1 MSFQEKDFN
10 ILIYLYREIM
20 ILLINIREIIQSI
33 NIFKLIFGNMFI
45 LSLRSKIRFFK
56 FLFQQKKNY
65 MYFISNSKNI
75 LHQDVF
81 VIVTR
86 IKHK

>member
-56 FLFQQKKNY
+56 FLFQQQKNT
-65 MYFISNSKNI
+65 KCI
-75 LHQDVF
+75 LFQILKIF
-81 VIVTR
+81 C
-86 IKHK
+86 IKMSL